1 LQYRSF
7 GSLAFKPSVLGFG
20 AMRLPLLKAGP
31 SGGVPSG
38 GDIDREAATEMLRTA
53 VDGGVNYVDTAY
65 VYHDGASE
73 AWLGEALAGGY
84 RERVKVATK
93 HPVWKVE
100 SAADF
105 DRYLDEQLVRLG
117 GQPIDFYLLHGLER
131 ETWRKIN
138 GLGAL
143 EWAQGAVTDGRI
155 GHIGFSFHD
164 EYEVFTEIVDAGE
177 GVWEFCQIQ
186 LNYMD
191 GAYQAGLR
199 GLHYAA
205 ARGLGVIVME
215 PIRGGQLAKEPPP
228 EIRDLWAAT
237 PIRRSPAEWAL
248 QWVWSLPEVSLVLS
262 GMSTL
267 QQVKEN
273 LEYAE
278 HSRAGLL
285 DAEDLALVDRVR
297 DAYRKRLAVDCT
309 GCKYCQPCPNGIDI
323 PRILE
328 FYNDAHMYDDAA
340 HQAFLYS
347 MFIAEDKRAD
357 ACSECGECEVRCP
370 QTLAVMEWLQRSH
383 ELLAPKK
390 GEK

>member
-1 LQYRSF
+1 LQYRRF
-7 GSLAFKPSVLGFG
+7 GSLDFKPSVLGFG
-20 AMRLPLLKAGP
+20 AMRLPLLGVGGARGAPDAGA
-31 SGGVPSG
+31 
-38 GDIDREAATEMLRTA
+38 IDRDTATEMLHA
-53 VDGGVNYVDTAY
+53 AIDGGVNYVDTAY
-65 VYHDGASE
+65 VYHNGASE
-73 AWLGEALAGGY
+73 PWLGDALAGGY

-105 DRYLDEQLVRLG
+105 DRYLDEQLGRLG

-131 ETWRKIN
+131 ATWRKIA

-143 EWAQGAVTDGRI
+143 EWAQKARADGRI

-177 GVWEFCQIQ
+177 GVWDFCQIQ

-215 PIRGGQLAKEPPP
+215 PIRGGQLAKEPPT
-228 EIRDLWAAT
+228 EVRELWETA
-237 PIRRSPAEWAL
+237 PVRRTPAEWAL
-248 QWVWSLPEVSLVLS
+248 QWVWSMPEVSLVLS
-262 GMSTL
+262 GMSTP

-273 LEYAE
+273 LEYADR
-278 HSRAGLL
+278 SRVGLL
-285 DAEDLALVDRVR
+285 GAGELALIDRVA
-297 DAYRKRLAVDCT
+297 DAYRRRLAVDCT
-309 GCKYCQPCPNGIDI
+309 GCKYCMPCPNGIDI

-328 FYNDAHMYDDAA
+328 FYNDARMYDDAE
-340 HQAFLYS
+340 HQGFLYS
-347 MFIAEDKRAD
+347 MFIEADKRAD
-357 ACSECGECEVRCP
+357 ACSECGECEARCP
-370 QTLAVMEWLQRSH
+370 QTLAVMEWLQLSH
-383 ELLAPKK
+383 ELLAPGKS
-390 GEK
+390 EK

>member
-7 GSLAFKPSVLGFG
+7 GSLAFRPSVLGFG
-20 AMRLPLLKAGP
+20 AMRLPLLKVGASRGAP
-31 SGGVPSG
+31 NA
-38 GDIDREAATEMLRTA
+38 GDIDRDAATEMLHAA

-73 AWLGEALAGGY
+73 AWLSEALAGGY

-100 SAADF
+100 TAADF
-105 DRYLDEQLVRLG
+105 DRYLDEQLGRLG
-117 GQPIDFYLLHGLER
+117 GQPVDFYLLHGLER

-143 EWAQGAVTDGRI
+143 EWAQKARADGRI

-177 GVWEFCQIQ
+177 GVWDFCQIQ

-205 ARGLGVIVME
+205 ARGLGVIIME
-215 PIRGGQLAKEPPP
+215 PIRGGQLAKEPPA
-228 EIRDLWAAT
+228 EVRDLWAAA
-237 PIRRSPAEWAL
+237 PVRRSPAEWAL

-273 LEYAE
+273 LEYADR
-278 HSRAGLL
+278 SRPGLL
-285 DAEDLALVDRVR
+285 DEEERALVDRVR
-297 DAYRKRLAVDCT
+297 DAFRERLAVGCT

-328 FYNDAHMYDDAA
+328 FYNDAHMYDDAD

-347 MFIAEDKRAD
+347 MFIEADKRAD
-357 ACSECGECEVRCP
+357 SCSECGECEVRCP
-370 QTLAVMEWLQRSH
+370 QTLAVIEWLQRSH

>member
-7 GSLAFKPSVLGFG
+7 GSLDFKPSVLGFG
-20 AMRLPLLKAGP
+20 AMRLPLLHAGDSRGAP
-31 SGGVPSG
+31 NPGA
-38 GDIDREAATEMLRTA
+38 IDRDAATEMVRTA
-53 VDGGVNYVDTAY
+53 IDAGVNYVDTAY

-73 AWLGEALAGGY
+73 AWLGEALSGGY

-105 DRYLDEQLVRLG
+105 DRYLDEQLERLG
-117 GQPIDFYLLHGLER
+117 SQPIDFYLLHGLER
-131 ETWRKIN
+131 EVWGKIA

-143 EWAQGAVTDGRI
+143 EWAQKAKADGRI

-164 EYEVFTEIVDAGE
+164 EYDVFAEIVDAGE
-177 GVWEFCQIQ
+177 GVWDFCQIQ

-191 GAYQAGLR
+191 GEYQAGLR

-205 ARGLGVIVME
+205 ARGLGVIIME
-215 PIRGGQLAKEPPP
+215 PIRGGQLAKEPPAG
-228 EIRDLWAAT
+228 IRELWETA
-237 PIRRSPAEWAL
+237 PVRRSPAEWAL

-267 QQVKEN
+267 QQVKDN
-273 LEYAE
+273 LEYADR
-278 HSRAGLL
+278 SRVGLL
-285 DAEDLALVDRVR
+285 TAEELALIDRVGA
-297 DAYRKRLAVDCT
+297 AYRERLAVNCT
-309 GCKYCQPCPNGIDI
+309 GCKYCQPCPSGIDI

-328 FYNDAHMYDDAA
+328 FYNDALMYDDAQ

-347 MFIAEDKRAD
+347 MFIEADKRAD

-370 QTLAVMEWLQRSH
+370 QTLAVMEWLQLSH
-383 ELLAPKK
+383 DLLAPKS
-390 GEK
+390 ET

>member
-7 GSLAFKPSVLGFG
+7 GSLDFKPSVLGFG
-20 AMRLPLLKAGP
+20 AMRLPLLGVGGSRGAENAGA
-31 SGGVPSG
+31 
-38 GDIDREAATEMLRTA
+38 IDRDTATEMLHTA
-53 VDGGVNYVDTAY
+53 IDAGVNYVDTAY
-65 VYHDGASE
+65 VYHNGASE
-73 AWLGEALAGGY
+73 PWLGEALAGGY

-105 DRYLDEQLVRLG
+105 DRYLDEQLGRLG
-117 GQPIDFYLLHGLER
+117 QQSIDFYLLHGLER
-131 ETWRKIN
+131 ETWRKIA

-143 EWAQGAVTDGRI
+143 EWAQKAQADGRI
-155 GHIGFSFHD
+155 RHIGFSFHD

-177 GVWEFCQIQ
+177 GVLEFCQIQ

-215 PIRGGQLAKEPPP
+215 PIRGGQLAKEPPS
-228 EIRDLWAAT
+228 EVSELWETA
-237 PIRRSPAEWAL
+237 PVRRTPAEWAL
-248 QWVWSLPEVSLVLS
+248 QWLWSLPEVSLVLS

-273 LEYAE
+273 LEYADR
-278 HSRAGLL
+278 SRVGLL
-285 DAEDLALVDRVR
+285 DAGELELVERVAG
-297 DAYRKRLAVDCT
+297 AYRRRLAVDCT

-328 FYNDAHMYDDAA
+328 FYNGARMYDDAE
-340 HQAFLYS
+340 HQGFLYS
-347 MFIAEDKRAD
+347 MFIEADKRAD
-357 ACSECGECEVRCP
+357 ACSQCGECEVRCP
-370 QTLAVMEWLQRSH
+370 QNLAVMEWLQLSH
-383 ELLAPKK
+383 ELLAPGKS
-390 GEK
+390 EK

>member
-20 AMRLPLLKAGP
+20 AMRLPLKAGGSRGAP
-31 SGGVPSG
+31 SA
-38 GDIDREAATEMLRTA
+38 GDIDRDAATEMLHA
-53 VDGGVNYVDTAY
+53 AIDGGVNYVDTAY

-100 SAADF
+100 TAADF
-105 DRYLDEQLVRLG
+105 DRYLDEQLGRLG

-131 ETWRKIN
+131 ETWRRIN

-143 EWAQGAVTDGRI
+143 EWAQKARADGRI

-177 GVWEFCQIQ
+177 GVWDFCQIQ

-191 GAYQAGLR
+191 GDYQAGLR

-205 ARGLGVIVME
+205 ARGLGVIIME
-215 PIRGGQLAKEPPP
+215 PIRGGQLAKEPPA
-228 EIRDLWAAT
+228 EVRDLWAAA
-237 PIRRSPAEWAL
+237 PVRRSPAEWAL

-278 HSRAGLL
+278 RSRTGLL
-285 DAEDLALVDRVR
+285 DEEELALVDSVR
-297 DAYRKRLAVDCT
+297 DAYRERLAVGCT

-328 FYNDAHMYDDAA
+328 FYNDARMYDDAD

-347 MFIAEDKRAD
+347 MFIEADKRVD

-390 GEK
+390 KGKK